1 MTQKPQTFAADLSN
15 LPKALQNLTEQK
27 RWVVW
32 PWELRKRK
40 NGGAAWTKPPYQC
53 RNPKTAA
60 KSNDPNTWGT
70 YQAAVAAVTAG
81 QADGIGYM
89 LKDSEIAAADLDH
102 VRDAQSGTLAGW
114 AERLCVEADGLG
126 LYREITVSGRG
137 LRFIGLSQGGE
148 LHRKFT
154 FNRKSGAGIEL
165 YRNCARYITISG
177 LQEGSCEDMGHI
189 GDYFDALVTRFDGQP
204 EQARAKNNFF
214 DFNTAGR
221 QADYF

>member
-1 MTQKPQTFAADLSN
+1 
-15 LPKALQNLTEQK
+15 
-27 RWVVW
+27 
-32 PWELRKRK
+32 
-40 NGGAAWTKPPYQC
+40 
-53 RNPKTAA
+53 
-60 KSNDPNTWGT
+60 
-70 YQAAVAAVTAG
+70 
-81 QADGIGYM
+81 
-89 LKDSEIAAADLDH
+89 
-102 VRDAQSGTLAGW
+102 
-114 AERLCVEADGLG
+114 
-126 LYREITVSGRG
+126 
-137 LRFIGLSQGGE
+137 LRFIGQSQGGE

-221 QADYF
+221 QADYFRNLVENGAPEGERSEKFQEVVWHLATSGWSIEQIVDELAKYPNGIGLKYANRLLAEVTRSFGKWQRRRRARAVGGAAFANTTPWPQIQIRPGVGRLKTASLRASSRGI

>member
-1 MTQKPQTFAADLSN
+1 MTQKPHTFAANLGN
-15 LPKALQNLTEQK
+15 LPKALQHLTEQK

-40 NGGAAWTKPPYQC
+40 NGAAAWTKPPYQC

-70 YQAAVAAVTAG
+70 YDAAVAAVTAG

-102 VRDAQSGTLAGW
+102 VRDAKTGELAGW

-126 LYREITVSGRG
+126 LYREITVSGCG
-137 LRFIGLSQGGE
+137 LRFIGLSRGMPW
-148 LHRKFT
+148 RRST
-154 FNRKSGAGIEL
+154 CS
-165 YRNCARYITISG
+165 S
-177 LQEGSCEDMGHI
+177 S
-189 GDYFDALVTRFDGQP
+189 
-204 EQARAKNNFF
+204 
-214 DFNTAGR
+214 
-221 QADYF
+221 